1 MDPRF
6 DLINF
11 SMIEST
17 SDNTILFDEM
27 MDIFDKIMNF
37 LETNNLKLKYHDK
50 NIFFIKLIDY
60 LYENSSKNKY

>member
-6 DLINF
+6 DLINY

-17 SDNTILFDEM
+17 SNNTILFDEM

-37 LETNNLKLKYHDK
+37 LETHNLKLKYDDK

>member
-6 DLINF
+6 DLINY

-17 SDNTILFDEM
+17 PDNTILFDEM
-27 MDIFDKIMNF
+27 MDIFNKIMIF
-37 LETNNLKLKYHDK
+37 LETNNLKLKYDDK